1 MTVKLVVLKSGENL
15 ISEIKEGIIE
25 DKIVCY
31 ILNDPCNIIING
43 SYKIV
48 DTEDNKDNEDNLVN
62 RISITLNKWP
72 SLSLDRIVQLPLEWV
87 VTIVE
92 PNAQLKKL
100 YEDQVLEYERINN
113 QTSSSSESG
122 DTDIPN

>member
-1 MTVKLVVLKSGENL
+1 MTVKLVVLKSGEN
-15 ISEIKEGIIE
+15 IITEIKEGIIE
-25 DKIVCY
+25 DKVVCY
-31 ILNDPCNIIING
+31 ILNDPCNVVING
-43 SYKIV
+43 TYKIV
-48 DTEDNKDNEDNLVN
+48 DNESQEDNLIN
-62 RISITLNKWP
+62 RVSITLNKWP
-72 SLSLDRIVQLPLEWV
+72 SLSQDRVVQLPLDWV

-92 PNAQLKKL
+92 PNEQLKKL